1 MSTVIGWCKGL
12 HWQKRKKKTNIPLAL
27 SQVTALEIYDRRVTT
42 GATQN
47 YNQLPENDSSAACT
61 FMLKNCWK

>member
-1 MSTVIGWCKGL
+1 MA
-12 HWQKRKKKTNIPLAL
+12 KKKKQTTNVSWAL
-27 SQVTALEIYDRRVTT
+27 SQATALEIYDGRVTT

-61 FMLKNCWK
+61 LMLKNC